1 MDTIETG
8 FGTKD
13 ISVGT
18 WPRDDTS
25 RIPLWVYSDRDNYQ
39 RELDR
44 IFYGPHWHFI
54 GIDTEVPN
62 SGDYKRATVGERSVL
77 MLRDENGSV
86 NVVLNSCAHKG
97 TEVCQSKFGNQNPI
111 ICPYHQW
118 AYDLQGNLKS
128 VPFRK
133 GVKGLGGFP
142 ADFDLADHKLKPL
155 KVANVN
161 GGIWATFD
169 HGAPSFE
176 DYIGPVMLK
185 YMKRVFN
192 GKKLRVLGYERQR
205 LRGNWK
211 MYMENI
217 KDPYHATLLHVFL
230 ISFGIYRIDQKGV
243 YEQDERT
250 HAHTVFASVRDTN
263 PDPAAAQEMLSLK
276 SNYELLD
283 PRMVIPVK
291 EFPDDI
297 SIMIQTLFPNLVVQ
311 QQTNS
316 LQLRY
321 VTPLGP
327 DEFELTWTYLGYQDD
342 DEEMKLRRLRQANL
356 TGICGYISV
365 DDSEVLEF
373 SGAGTRPNRGGQ
385 AVVEFG
391 GRDPSAP
398 EGAHQFT
405 ESAIR
410 GFYHFYRQVMG
421 YSA

>member
-1 MDTIETG
+1 MDTIESR
-8 FGTKD
+8 TKQD
-13 ISVGT
+13 IPVGV
-18 WPRDDTS
+18 WPRSDAS
-25 RIPLWVYSDRDNYQ
+25 RVPLWVYTDRSNYE
-39 RELDR
+39 RELER
-44 IFYGPHWHFI
+44 IFYGPHWHYV
-54 GIDTEVPN
+54 GVDCEVPN
-62 SGDYKRATVGERSVL
+62 AGDFKRATVGERSVL
-77 MLRDENGSV
+77 MVRDADGNI
-86 NVVLNSCAHKG
+86 NVLNNSCAHRG
-97 TEVCQSKFGNQNPI
+97 TEVCQAKFGNQNPI

-118 AYDLQGNLKS
+118 AYDLKGNLQS

-133 GVKGLGGFP
+133 GLKGQGGFP
-142 ADFDLADHKLKPL
+142 ADFDMGEHGLKKL

-169 HGAPSFE
+169 HSAPAFE
-176 DYIGPVMLK
+176 DYLGPTMLN

-192 GKKLRVLGYERQR
+192 GKKLRVLGYQRQR

-211 MYMENI
+211 LYMENI

-250 HAHTVFASVRDTN
+250 HAHSVFASVRDNN
-263 PDPAAAQEMLSLK
+263 PDPTAAQEMRSFK
-276 SNYELLD
+276 ANYQLLD

-291 EFPDDI
+291 EFPDEI

-327 DEFELTWTYLGYQDD
+327 DEFELTWTYLGYADD
-342 DEEMKLRRLRQANL
+342 DEEMTLRRVRMGNL

-365 DDSEVLEF
+365 DDSEALEF
-373 SGAGTRPNRGGQ
+373 SGAGIKPNPGGQ
-385 AVVEFG
+385 AVVEWG
-391 GRDPSAP
+391 GREPTVP
-398 EGAHQFT
+398 TGNHQFT

-410 GFYHFYRQVMG
+410 GFYMFYRQIMG
-421 YSA
+421 YA

>member
-1 MDTIETG
+1 MDTIERTG
-8 FGTKD
+8 KKD
-13 ISVGT
+13 VPVGV
-18 WPRDDTS
+18 WPRDDAS
-25 RIPLWVYSDRDNYQ
+25 RIPLWVYSDQENYN
-39 RELDR
+39 RELER

-54 GIDTEVPN
+54 GVDTEVPN
-62 SGDYKRATVGERSVL
+62 GGDYKRATVGERSVL
-77 MLRDENGSV
+77 MVRDADGNI
-86 NVVLNSCAHKG
+86 NVLNNSCAHRG
-97 TEVCQSKFGNQNPI
+97 TEVCQAKFGNQNPI

-118 AYDLQGNLKS
+118 TYDLKGNLQS
-128 VPFRK
+128 VPFKK
-133 GVKGLGGFP
+133 GMKGQGGYQ
-142 ADFDLADHKLKPL
+142 ADFTMAEHGLKKLK
-155 KVANVN
+155 VGNVN

-169 HGAPSFE
+169 HAAPAFE
-176 DYIGPVMLK
+176 DYVGPMMLK

-192 GKKLRVLGYERQR
+192 GKKLRVLGYQRQR

-230 ISFGIYRIDQKGV
+230 ISFGIYRIDQKGG

-250 HAHTVFASVRDTN
+250 HAHSVFTSERDTN
-263 PDPAAAQEMLSLK
+263 IDPTLQKEMASLK

-297 SIMIQTLFPNLVVQ
+297 SIMIQTLFPNIVVQ

-342 DEEMKLRRLRQANL
+342 DEEMQLRRLRQANL
-356 TGICGYISV
+356 TGICGYVSV

-373 SGAGTRPNRGGQ
+373 SGAGIKPNPGGQ
-385 AVVEFG
+385 AVVEWG
-391 GRDPSAP
+391 GRDPNVP
-398 EGAHQFT
+398 LEHHQFT

-410 GFYHFYRQVMG
+410 GFYTFYREIMG
-421 YSA
+421 YA